1 MRGKLMLGAA
11 SAAVL
16 AMMMAGAAA
25 AQTSDPAGD
34 ASTQAQI
41 SAGQSVESALEADG
55 DVDWYRLSV
64 EQGQRY
70 TVTLNA
76 TPADN
81 GLDPLLVIYDAQNE
95 MIAYND
101 DADET
106 LNSRLTFVPGAS
118 GVVFVEARAFSDAS
132 SGGYTLSV
140 SASPIPPD
148 DAGNDATTRARIA
161 PGRALTGVLEY
172 EGDVDWYR
180 LDARTGQRYR
190 IILASA
196 EEREDALDDPLL
208 QVMDADGNVLAY
220 NDDYN
225 GLNSQIDFVPTRSGP
240 VYVVAGAFADAS
252 AGAYT
257 LSAERE
263 RLPRDPAAADTST
276 RARITLGQSI
286 NALLDYPGDRDWYRI
301 RLNAGETYRFALS
314 RNDEAGE
321 PLGDPLLRLYNARGE
336 EVAADDDSGGNL
348 NALLEYT
355 AAATGNYFVEA
366 RGYLDDASGA
376 YALSAHAGDIPADA
390 STDMS
395 LAAEGDYRE
404 GVLSPAGD
412 RDWYRLTLSEGQTVR
427 ISLLSPDMML
437 DPLLVVYG
445 PDGAAAATDDDG
457 GENLNSWLEF
467 TATASGDHFV
477 EARGFSDDAT
487 GAYAIAISPGDI
499 PDSSETDEILSF
511 DGQGRVSTIGTPRDV
526 DWFAVDLVEARTY
539 RFSVESTGETPLA
552 DPMLTI
558 YDINGEAVASDD
570 DGGAGLNA
578 YLTFSPVTGGP
589 HFVAVSGYGDSTGQ
603 YYVRASDT
611 DVPGLIYTDEAL
623 DAANGDER
631 VSRIDIPGDLD
642 VFRVDLEAGVRYV
655 MEVVGYGDHPL
666 NDPMLTLLNDNDEA
680 IASDDNSGPGRNAR
694 LRFTAR
700 ESGAFFI
707 RASGVGGA
715 TGTYQVKIVRQ

>member
-1 MRGKLMLGAA
+1 MRGKLMFGAA
-11 SAAVL
+11 SAAVM

-34 ASTQAQI
+34 TSTQAQI
-41 SAGQSVESALEADG
+41 GAGQSVESAIDENA

-70 TVTLNA
+70 AVSLSA
-76 TPADN
+76 SPADN
-81 GLDPLLVIYDAQNE
+81 GLDPLLAVYDAQGE

-101 DADET
+101 DADGT
-106 LNSRLTFVPGAS
+106 LNSRLTFVPAAS
-118 GVVFVEARAFSDAS
+118 GTVFVEARAFSDAS

-148 DAGNDATTRARIA
+148 DAGNDANTSARIA
-161 PGRALTGVLEY
+161 PGRTLTGALEY

-190 IILASA
+190 ITLASA

-208 QVMDADGNVLAY
+208 QVMDAEGNVLGY

-225 GLNSQIDFVPTRSGP
+225 GLNSQLDFVPTRTGP

-257 LSAERE
+257 LRVESE

-276 RARITLGQSI
+276 RARITLGQTI
-286 NALLDYPGDRDWYRI
+286 NSLLDYPGDRDWYRI
-301 RLNAGETYRFALS
+301 RLTAGETYRFTLNRDDAA
-314 RNDEAGE
+314 NE

-336 EVAADDDSGGNL
+336 EVAMDDDSGGNL

-355 AAATGNYFVEA
+355 ATATGNYFVEA
-366 RGYLDDASGA
+366 RGFLDDAAGG
-376 YALSAHAGDIPADA
+376 YALSARAGDIPGDA

-395 LAAEGDYRE
+395 LSADGDYRD

-427 ISLLSPDMML
+427 ISLLSTDMML

-445 PDGAAAATDDDG
+445 PDGAAAASDDDG
-457 GENLNSWLEF
+457 GEGLNSWLEF
-467 TATASGDHFV
+467 TAAASGDHYV
-477 EARGFSDDAT
+477 EARGFSDEAT
-487 GAYAIAISPGDI
+487 GRYAISLSPGDI
-499 PDSSETDEILSF
+499 PDSAETDEILGF
-511 DGQGRVSTIGTPRDV
+511 DGQGRVSAIGAPGDV

-552 DPMLTI
+552 DPILTI
-558 YDINGEAVASDD
+558 YNVNGEAIASDD
-570 DGGAGLNA
+570 DGGAGLNS
-578 YLTFSPVTGGP
+578 YLSFSSVSGGP
-589 HFVAVSGYGDSTGQ
+589 HFVAVSGYGDSTGH
-603 YYVRASDT
+603 YFVRASDT
-611 DVPGLIYTDEAL
+611 DIPGHIYSDESL

-642 VFRVDLEAGVRYV
+642 VFRVDLESGVRYV
-655 MEVVGYGDHPL
+655 MEITGYGDHPL
-666 NDPMLTLLNDNDEA
+666 ADPMLTLLNGNDEV
-680 IASDDNSGPGRNAR
+680 IASDDNSGAGRNAR

-700 ESGAFFI
+700 ETGAFFI

-715 TGTYQVKIVRQ
+715 TGTYQVRIVRQ

>member
-1 MRGKLMLGAA
+1 MRGKLMFSAA

-16 AMMMAGAAA
+16 AMMMAGVAA
-25 AQTSDPAGD
+25 AQTSDPTED
-34 ASTQAQI
+34 ASTQAEI
-41 SAGQSVESALEADG
+41 SVGQSLESAIEPAG
-55 DVDWYRLSV
+55 DADWYRLSV

-76 TPADN
+76 TPEDN
-81 GLDPLLVIYDAQNE
+81 GLDPLLTVYDAQSQI
-95 MIAYND
+95 IAQND
-101 DADET
+101 DADGT
-106 LNSRLTFVPGAS
+106 LNSRLSFVPGAS
-118 GVVFVEARAFSDAS
+118 GVVFVEAAAFGDGSA
-132 SGGYTLSV
+132 GGYTLSV
-140 SASPIPPD
+140 AASPIPPD
-148 DAGNDATTRARIA
+148 DAGNDATTRARVA
-161 PGRALTGVLEY
+161 PGRPITGVLEY

-196 EEREDALDDPLL
+196 EEREDALSDPLL
-208 QVMDADGNVLAY
+208 QVMDAEGNVLGY

-240 VYVVAGAFADAS
+240 VYVVAGAFADAA

-257 LSAERE
+257 LSVESE

-276 RARITLGQSI
+276 RARITLGQTVTS
-286 NALLDYPGDRDWYRI
+286 LLDYPGDRDWYRI
-301 RLNAGETYRFALS
+301 RLTAGETYRFALN
-314 RNDEAGE
+314 RNDEADE
-321 PLGDPLLRLYNARGE
+321 PLGDPLLQLYDARGE
-336 EVAADDDSGGNL
+336 EVAMDDDGGGNL

-355 AAATGNYFVEA
+355 ATATGNYFIEA
-366 RGYLDDASGA
+366 RGFSDDAAGG
-376 YALSAHAGDIPADA
+376 YTLSARAGDIPADA
-390 STDMS
+390 STDVS
-395 LAAEGDYRE
+395 LSADGDYRE
-404 GVLSPAGD
+404 GVLAPAGD

-427 ISLLSPDMML
+427 ISLTSVDMML

-457 GENLNSWLEF
+457 GEGLNSWLEF

-477 EARGFSDDAT
+477 EARGFSDDA
-487 GAYAIAISPGDI
+487 GGSYAVSIASGDI
-499 PDSSETDEILSF
+499 PDSSQTDEALGF
-511 DGQGRVSTIGTPRDV
+511 DGQGRVSTLGAPGDV

-558 YDINGEAVASDD
+558 YDVNGEAVATDD

-578 YLTFSPVTGGP
+578 YLTFSSVTGGP

-611 DVPGLIYTDEAL
+611 DIPGHIYSDEAL
-623 DAANGDER
+623 DSANGDER

-642 VFRVDLEAGVRYV
+642 VFRVDLEEGVRYV
-655 MEVVGYGDHPL
+655 MEVNGFGDHAL
-666 NDPMLTLLNDNDEA
+666 ADPQLTLLNANDEV
-680 IASDDNSGPGRNAR
+680 IASDDDSGPGRNAR